1 MNKDLQTIKEL
12 IAEMKAQFSKSV
24 ETFEQATLAD
34 GVTVIEYDA
43 LEVGMPVFV
52 VADGERIP
60 APEGTHSLS
69 GELAGVS
76 IVVDA
81 EGIITEVI
89 DERANEG
96 AGEVAVEE
104 TSSDFQAISAE
115 MLPQVLEDITE
126 VIAERLGLE
135 MGVAYDVASA
145 VIAKINEET
154 TMPVA
159 ESMSAEK
166 VESIVNAKLE
176 AFSKAVEGIAEM
188 TKAIAE
194 NNTTLVNELSNLKS
208 EFESFKGQPS
218 VETKEAEK
226 FSKVGNLT
234 ARQQFLKNNK
244 I

>member
-1 MNKDLQTIKEL
+1 MNKELTTIKEL

-24 ETFEQATLAD
+24 DKFETAMLID
-34 GVTVIEYDA
+34 GVTTIEYDA

-69 GELAGVS
+69 GDLAGVS

-81 EGIITEVI
+81 EGIITEII
-89 DERANEG
+89 DERENEG
-96 AGEVAVEE
+96 EGEVAIEE
-104 TSSDFQAISAE
+104 TSA
-115 MLPQVLEDITE
+115 
-126 VIAERLGLE
+126 
-135 MGVAYDVASA
+135 
-145 VIAKINEET
+145 ET
-154 TMPVA
+154 TP
-159 ESMSAEK
+159 ETMSAEQ

-176 AFSKAVEGIAEM
+176 AFSKAVEGLAEM

-194 NNTTLVNELSNLKS
+194 NNSNLVNELSSLKS
-208 EFESFKGQPS
+208 DFETFKAQPS

-234 ARQQFLKNNK
+234 ARQLFLKNSK
-244 I
+244 V

>member
-1 MNKDLQTIKEL
+1 MNKELQTIKEL
-12 IAEMKAQFSKSV
+12 IADMKAQFSKSV
-24 ETFEQATLAD
+24 EKFDEAVLAD
-34 GVTVIEYDA
+34 GTTVIEYEA

-60 APEGTHSLS
+60 APEGTHALS

-89 DERANEG
+89 DERENEG

-104 TSSDFQAISAE
+104 TSAE
-115 MLPQVLEDITE
+115 
-126 VIAERLGLE
+126 A
-135 MGVAYDVASA
+135 
-145 VIAKINEET
+145 
-154 TMPVA
+154 
-159 ESMSAEK
+159 MSAEQ

-194 NNTTLVNELSNLKS
+194 NNTTLVNELSSLKS
-208 EFESFKGQPS
+208 EFEAFKAQPS
-218 VETKEAEK
+218 EQTKEAEK

-234 ARQQFLKNNK
+234 ARQLFLKK
-244 I
+244 SKV

>member
-1 MNKDLQTIKEL
+1 MNKELTTIKEL

-24 ETFEQATLAD
+24 DKFDSAVLAD
-34 GVTVIEYDA
+34 GVTTIEYDE

-89 DERANEG
+89 DERQNED
-96 AGEVAVEE
+96 AGEVVVEE
-104 TSSDFQAISAE
+104 T
-115 MLPQVLEDITE
+115 
-126 VIAERLGLE
+126 R
-135 MGVAYDVASA
+135 
-145 VIAKINEET
+145 
-154 TMPVA
+154 A
-159 ESMSAEK
+159 ESMSAEQ

-176 AFSKAVEGIAEM
+176 SFSKAVEGLAEM
-188 TKAIAE
+188 TKTIVAN
-194 NNTTLVNELSNLKS
+194 NNTLINELSSLKS
-208 EFESFKGQPS
+208 EFEAFKAKPS

-234 ARQQFLKNNK
+234 ARQLFLKNSK

>member
-1 MNKDLQTIKEL
+1 MNKELTTIKEL

-24 ETFEQATLAD
+24 EKFETAVLAD
-34 GVTVIEYDA
+34 GVTTIEYDA

-81 EGIITEVI
+81 EGIITEII
-89 DERANEG
+89 DERMNEG
-96 AGEVAVEE
+96 EGEVAIEE
-104 TSSDFQAISAE
+104 PSAE
-115 MLPQVLEDITE
+115 
-126 VIAERLGLE
+126 A
-135 MGVAYDVASA
+135 
-145 VIAKINEET
+145 
-154 TMPVA
+154 
-159 ESMSAEK
+159 MSAEI

-176 AFSKAVEGIAEM
+176 AFSKAVEGLAEM

-194 NNTTLVNELSNLKS
+194 NNTNLVNELSSLKS
-208 EFESFKGQPS
+208 EFESFKAQPS

-234 ARQQFLKNNK
+234 ARQMFLKRNK
-244 I
+244 

>member
-1 MNKDLQTIKEL
+1 MNKELTTIKEL

-24 ETFEQATLAD
+24 EKFEEAMLAD
-34 GVTVIEYDA
+34 GVTMIEYES

-60 APEGTHSLS
+60 APEGTHALS
-69 GELAGVS
+69 GDLAGVS

-81 EGIITEVI
+81 EGIITEII
-89 DERANEG
+89 DERQNEG

-104 TSSDFQAISAE
+104 ATAT
-115 MLPQVLEDITE
+115 TE
-126 VIAERLGLE
+126 A
-135 MGVAYDVASA
+135 
-145 VIAKINEET
+145 
-154 TMPVA
+154 
-159 ESMSAEK
+159 MSAEQ

-176 AFSKAVEGIAEM
+176 AFSKAVEGLAEM

-194 NNTTLVNELSNLKS
+194 SNTNLVNELSSLKS
-208 EFESFKGQPS
+208 EFATFKAQPS

-234 ARQQFLKNNK
+234 ARQLFLKRNK
-244 I
+244 

>member
-1 MNKDLQTIKEL
+1 MNKELQTIKEL

-24 ETFEQATLAD
+24 ERFEQATLAD
-34 GVTVIEYDA
+34 GTTVIEYEA

-52 VADGERIP
+52 VADGEMIP
-60 APEGTHSLS
+60 APEGTHALS

-89 DERANEG
+89 DERENEG
-96 AGEVAVEE
+96 DGEVAVEE
-104 TSSDFQAISAE
+104 TS
-115 MLPQVLEDITE
+115 
-126 VIAERLGLE
+126 
-135 MGVAYDVASA
+135 
-145 VIAKINEET
+145 
-154 TMPVA
+154 A
-159 ESMSAEK
+159 ESMSAEQ
-166 VESIVNAKLE
+166 VDSIVNAKLE
-176 AFSKAVEGIAEM
+176 AFSKAVEGLAEM

-194 NNTTLVNELSNLKS
+194 NNATLVNELSSLKS
-208 EFESFKGQPS
+208 EFEAFKAQPS

-234 ARQQFLKNNK
+234 ARQMFLKRNK

>member
-1 MNKDLQTIKEL
+1 MNKELTTIKEL

-24 ETFEQATLAD
+24 DKFDSAVLAD
-34 GVTVIEYDA
+34 GVTTIEYDA

-89 DERANEG
+89 DERQNEG
-96 AGEVAVEE
+96 AGEVVVEE
-104 TSSDFQAISAE
+104 T
-115 MLPQVLEDITE
+115 
-126 VIAERLGLE
+126 R
-135 MGVAYDVASA
+135 
-145 VIAKINEET
+145 
-154 TMPVA
+154 A
-159 ESMSAEK
+159 ESMSAEQ

-176 AFSKAVEGIAEM
+176 SFSKAVEGLAEM
-188 TKAIAE
+188 TKTIVAN
-194 NNTTLVNELSNLKS
+194 NNTLINELSSLKS
-208 EFESFKGQPS
+208 EFEAFKAKPS

-234 ARQQFLKNNK
+234 ARQLFLKNSK

>member
-1 MNKDLQTIKEL
+1 
-12 IAEMKAQFSKSV
+12 
-24 ETFEQATLAD
+24 
-34 GVTVIEYDA
+34 
-43 LEVGMPVFV
+43 MPVFV

-89 DERANEG
+89 DERENEG
-96 AGEVAVEE
+96 AGEVVVEE
-104 TSSDFQAISAE
+104 TSA
-115 MLPQVLEDITE
+115 
-126 VIAERLGLE
+126 
-135 MGVAYDVASA
+135 
-145 VIAKINEET
+145 ET
-154 TMPVA
+154 TPEA
-159 ESMSAEK
+159 MSADK

-176 AFSKAVEGIAEM
+176 SFSKAVEGLAEM
-188 TKAIAE
+188 TKTIVE
-194 NNTTLVNELSNLKS
+194 NNKNLINELSTLKS
-208 EFESFKGQPS
+208 EFETFKAKPS

-234 ARQQFLKNNK
+234 ARQLFLKNSK

>member
-1 MNKDLQTIKEL
+1 MNKELQTIKEL

-24 ETFEQATLAD
+24 ERFEQATLAD
-34 GVTVIEYDA
+34 GTTVIEYEA

-52 VADGERIP
+52 VADGEMIP
-60 APEGTHSLS
+60 APEGTHALS

-89 DERANEG
+89 DERENEG
-96 AGEVAVEE
+96 DGEVAVEE
-104 TSSDFQAISAE
+104 TS
-115 MLPQVLEDITE
+115 
-126 VIAERLGLE
+126 
-135 MGVAYDVASA
+135 
-145 VIAKINEET
+145 
-154 TMPVA
+154 A
-159 ESMSAEK
+159 ESMSAEQ

-176 AFSKAVEGIAEM
+176 AFSKAVEGLAEM

-194 NNTTLVNELSNLKS
+194 NNATLVNELSSLKS
-208 EFESFKGQPS
+208 EFEAFKAQPS

-234 ARQQFLKNNK
+234 ARQMFLKRNK

>member
-1 MNKDLQTIKEL
+1 MNKELTTIKEL

-24 ETFEQATLAD
+24 DKFETAMLID
-34 GVTVIEYDA
+34 GVTTIEYDA

-69 GELAGVS
+69 GDLAGVS

-81 EGIITEVI
+81 EGIITEII
-89 DERANEG
+89 DERENEG
-96 AGEVAVEE
+96 DGEVAVEE
-104 TSSDFQAISAE
+104 TSA
-115 MLPQVLEDITE
+115 
-126 VIAERLGLE
+126 
-135 MGVAYDVASA
+135 
-145 VIAKINEET
+145 ET
-154 TMPVA
+154 TPEA
-159 ESMSAEK
+159 MSAEQ

-176 AFSKAVEGIAEM
+176 AFSKAVEGLAEM

-194 NNTTLVNELSNLKS
+194 NNTNLVNELSSLKS
-208 EFESFKGQPS
+208 DFETFKAQPS

-234 ARQQFLKNNK
+234 ARQLFLKNSK
-244 I
+244 V

>member
-12 IAEMKAQFSKSV
+12 IAEMKAQFSKEV
-24 ETFEQATLAD
+24 EKFESATLAD

-69 GELAGVS
+69 GDLAGVS

-81 EGIITEVI
+81 EGIITEII
-89 DERANEG
+89 DERMDEG

-104 TSSDFQAISAE
+104 TSAE
-115 MLPQVLEDITE
+115 
-126 VIAERLGLE
+126 A
-135 MGVAYDVASA
+135 
-145 VIAKINEET
+145 
-154 TMPVA
+154 
-159 ESMSAEK
+159 MSAEQ

-176 AFSKAVEGIAEM
+176 AFSKAVEGLAEM

-194 NNTTLVNELSNLKS
+194 NNATLVNELSSLKS
-208 EFESFKGQPS
+208 EFESFKAQPS

>member
-1 MNKDLQTIKEL
+1 MNKELTTIKEL

-24 ETFEQATLAD
+24 DKFDTAVLTD
-34 GVTVIEYDA
+34 GVTTIEYDA

-89 DERANEG
+89 DERENEG
-96 AGEVAVEE
+96 AGEVVVEE

-115 MLPQVLEDITE
+115 MLPQVLENITE

-145 VIAKINEET
+145 VIAIINEET

-159 ESMSAEK
+159 EAMSADK

-176 AFSKAVEGIAEM
+176 SFSKAVEGLAEM
-188 TKAIAE
+188 TKTIVE
-194 NNTTLVNELSNLKS
+194 NNKNLINELSTLKS
-208 EFESFKGQPS
+208 EFETFKSKPS

-234 ARQQFLKNNK
+234 ARQLFLKNSK

>member
-1 MNKDLQTIKEL
+1 MNKELQTIKEL

-24 ETFEQATLAD
+24 EKFEEAVLAD
-34 GVTVIEYDA
+34 GTTVIEYEA

-60 APEGTHSLS
+60 APEGTHALS
-69 GELAGVS
+69 GDLAGVS

-89 DERANEG
+89 DERMNEG
-96 AGEVAVEE
+96 DGEVAVEE
-104 TSSDFQAISAE
+104 TSAE
-115 MLPQVLEDITE
+115 
-126 VIAERLGLE
+126 A
-135 MGVAYDVASA
+135 
-145 VIAKINEET
+145 
-154 TMPVA
+154 
-159 ESMSAEK
+159 MSAEQ

-176 AFSKAVEGIAEM
+176 AFSKAVEGLAEM

-194 NNTTLVNELSNLKS
+194 NNATLVSELSSLKS
-208 EFESFKGQPS
+208 EFESFKAQPS

-234 ARQQFLKNNK
+234 ARQMFLKNSK
-244 I
+244 V

>member
-12 IAEMKAQFSKSV
+12 IAEMKAQFSKEV
-24 ETFEQATLAD
+24 EKFESATLAD

-69 GELAGVS
+69 GDLAGVS

-81 EGIITEVI
+81 EGIITEII
-89 DERANEG
+89 DERMNEG

-104 TSSDFQAISAE
+104 TSAE
-115 MLPQVLEDITE
+115 
-126 VIAERLGLE
+126 A
-135 MGVAYDVASA
+135 
-145 VIAKINEET
+145 
-154 TMPVA
+154 
-159 ESMSAEK
+159 MSAEQ

-176 AFSKAVEGIAEM
+176 AFSKAVEGLAEM

-194 NNTTLVNELSNLKS
+194 NNATLVNELSSLKS
-208 EFESFKGQPS
+208 EFESFKAQPS

-234 ARQQFLKNNK
+234 ARQMFLKRNK
-244 I
+244 

>member
-1 MNKDLQTIKEL
+1 MNKELTTIKEL
-12 IAEMKAQFSKSV
+12 IAEMKAQFSKTV
-24 ETFEQATLAD
+24 DKFESAVLAD
-34 GVTVIEYDA
+34 GVTTIEYDA

-69 GELAGVS
+69 GDLAGVS

-89 DERANEG
+89 DERMNEG
-96 AGEVAVEE
+96 DGEVAIEE
-104 TSSDFQAISAE
+104 TSSEA
-115 MLPQVLEDITE
+115 
-126 VIAERLGLE
+126 
-135 MGVAYDVASA
+135 
-145 VIAKINEET
+145 
-154 TMPVA
+154 
-159 ESMSAEK
+159 MSAEK

-176 AFSKAVEGIAEM
+176 AFSKAVEGLAEM

-194 NNTTLVNELSNLKS
+194 NNTNLINELNTLKS
-208 EFESFKGQPS
+208 DFETFKAQPS
-218 VETKEAEK
+218 TETKESEK

-234 ARQQFLKNNK
+234 ARQMFLKNSK

>member
-1 MNKDLQTIKEL
+1 MNKELTTIKEL

-24 ETFEQATLAD
+24 DKFETAMLID
-34 GVTVIEYDA
+34 GVTTIEYDA

-69 GELAGVS
+69 GDLAGVS

-81 EGIITEVI
+81 EGIITEII
-89 DERANEG
+89 DERDNEG
-96 AGEVAVEE
+96 EGEVAVEE
-104 TSSDFQAISAE
+104 TSA
-115 MLPQVLEDITE
+115 
-126 VIAERLGLE
+126 
-135 MGVAYDVASA
+135 
-145 VIAKINEET
+145 ET
-154 TMPVA
+154 TPEA
-159 ESMSAEK
+159 MSAEQ

-176 AFSKAVEGIAEM
+176 AFSKAVEGLAEM

-194 NNTTLVNELSNLKS
+194 NNSNLVNELSSLKS
-208 EFESFKGQPS
+208 EFETFKAQPS

-234 ARQQFLKNNK
+234 ARQLFLKNSK
-244 I
+244 V

>member
-1 MNKDLQTIKEL
+1 MNKELQTIKEL

-24 ETFEQATLAD
+24 ETFEQATLTD

-89 DERANEG
+89 DERVNEG
-96 AGEVAVEE
+96 EGEVAVEE

-194 NNTTLVNELSNLKS
+194 NNTTLVNELSTLKS

-218 VETKEAEK
+218 VENKEAEK

-234 ARQQFLKNNK
+234 ARQMFLKRNK
-244 I
+244 